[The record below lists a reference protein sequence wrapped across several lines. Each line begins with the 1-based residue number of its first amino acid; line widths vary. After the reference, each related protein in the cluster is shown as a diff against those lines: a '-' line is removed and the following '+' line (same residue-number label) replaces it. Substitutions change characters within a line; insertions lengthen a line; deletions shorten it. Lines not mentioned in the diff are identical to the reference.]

1 MTIEFKITGSH
12 RATVR
17 YVGFEPQHRL
27 MEYALIGFYR
37 KALELSGAKQVS
49 TGFTNSSGQGKGYW
63 ELALSWC

>member
-1 MTIEFKITGSH
+1 
-12 RATVR
+12 
-17 YVGFEPQHRL
+17 

-37 KALELSGAKQVS
+37 KALELSGAEQVS